1 MCLQVSNRVCT
12 SGEDLLLYVHAI
24 IIAPTQR
31 FRYKISVFG
40 GCGVKATV
48 LNDNHTY
55 FEKRYNAN
63 EGRGRSA
70 SAGEA
75 SLCGYDKRAEAD
87 SVKLPSNQ
95 IPEKGC
101 GAVAR
106 ESGGG

>member
-24 IIAPTQR
+24 IIASTQH
-31 FRYKISVFG
+31 FRHKLFVFG
-40 GCGVKATV
+40 GCGVKATA

-55 FEKRYNAN
+55 IEKRYNAN
-63 EGRGRSA
+63 EYRGRSA

-75 SLCGYDKRAEAD
+75 SLCGYDKWAEAD
-87 SVKLPSNQ
+87 SVKLQGNQ
-95 IPEKGC
+95 IPKESC

-106 ESGGG
+106 ESGTW